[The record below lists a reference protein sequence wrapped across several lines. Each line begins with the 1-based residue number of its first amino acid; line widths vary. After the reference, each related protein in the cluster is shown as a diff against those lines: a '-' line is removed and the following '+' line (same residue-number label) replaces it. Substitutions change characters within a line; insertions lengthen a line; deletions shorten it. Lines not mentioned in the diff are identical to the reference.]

1 MINRLNF
8 VVVAFYYVSKVLISN
23 TFSPNNYFATMI
35 SQNLFDETLLENQ
48 DVFEYTDEEAVKE
61 TIDEFVQQQSQAPQH
76 ANAHHRLEH
85 LSLTHP
91 SSPQGKKDREM
102 LKSFEENLKTN
113 SRNNIAAATSML
125 RELQQV
131 QSTDKQQ
138 RNDKEN
144 GIADEEDGSSSSSSN
159 NSNSN
164 SCIIMYRT
172 KLLSLWFLMLQ
183 NNLWT
188 KLAEQFDANDD
199 VSKFIP
205 LIDFVGALF
214 PDSSLSLHP
223 LARDLKRAIAP
234 FWFDPQQ
241 KKKNTMN
248 EGNNDDHIDVDVDA
262 TTTANI
268 WYRLFEDSIAIAN
281 HNEFS
286 FSLAQLAR
294 NLCNGCEDNKKY
306 FVKGSL
312 VRCHISDNKSGLEL
326 LVETLGNVDEG
337 GEPSSSF
344 ALVREICRLIAV
356 LSKFQPLAEPNDSSS
371 TPEAPTTGGIPL
383 VSSAHANVK
392 EFHRT
397 GAVTRLHRIA
407 KECLLEIQQKHDDDD
422 SNENRNNQMTASQLQ
437 DLLCDSLAALR
448 TMAIDNDIVQNMIA
462 LGMLD
467 TVRDGLQVAGRVV
480 TTQNESSSPSISGL
494 TTTLSLATATMGLV
508 RNLCANDEVKTTIC
522 KSSLPSIL
530 QVMQQYL
537 NEDESVQGSSSS
549 RQDVKPHSSR
559 RTKSHA
565 ILQEHACGILAAM
578 ALRQPQNAHAI
589 VEAGGHVLIFG
600 AMRAFPDKVTLQ
612 RQGCLA
618 VRNIASRL
626 ARMNYEEDK
635 IKLLDA
641 GAEDI
646 LQNIAG
652 KHPASSE
659 EAYAALRDLGCN
671 PKMFQLDEY
680 GNATRS
686 ISEAFGSVKSNFRPV
701 YE

>member
-1 MINRLNF
+1 
-8 VVVAFYYVSKVLISN
+8 
-23 TFSPNNYFATMI
+23 MI

-48 DVFEYTDEEAVKE
+48 DVFEYTDDEAVKE
-61 TIDEFVQQQSQAPQH
+61 TIDEFVQQQQSSRAPQH
-76 ANAHHRLEH
+76 ANANSNANPLHRLEH

-91 SSPQGKKDREM
+91 SSPQGKKDRAM
-102 LKSFEENLKTN
+102 LRSFEKHLDATNGSQVNNDNTN
-113 SRNNIAAATSML
+113 SIAAATLML
-125 RELQQV
+125 RELW
-131 QSTDKQQ
+131 
-138 RNDKEN
+138 ND
-144 GIADEEDGSSSSSSN
+144 
-159 NSNSN
+159 
-164 SCIIMYRT
+164 RT
-172 KLLSLWFLMLQ
+172 KLLSFWFLMLQ
-183 NNLWT
+183 NNLWA
-188 KLAEQFDANDD
+188 KLVEQFDANDDED

-214 PDSSLSLHP
+214 PDSALSLHP
-223 LARDLKRAIAP
+223 LARDLKLAIAP
-234 FWFDPQQ
+234 FWFNPELE
-241 KKKNTMN
+241 KKTNATNTN
-248 EGNNDDHIDVDVDA
+248 GDEKIDVDIDPT

-268 WYRLFEDSIAIAN
+268 WYRLLEDSIALEN
-281 HNEFS
+281 RRNELS

-294 NLCNGCEDNKKY
+294 NLCNGCEDNKKS
-306 FVKGSL
+306 FVQGSL
-312 VRCHISDNKSGLEL
+312 VRCRISDNQSGLEL
-326 LVETLGNVDEG
+326 LVETLGTTNNVDVNVDECDGLG
-337 GEPSSSF
+337 GSF
-344 ALVREICRLIAV
+344 AVVREICRLIAV

-371 TPEAPTTGGIPL
+371 TPEAPTTGGAPL

-407 KECLLEIQQKHDDDD
+407 KECLLEIQQNHDDDD
-422 SNENRNNQMTASQLQ
+422 DNDDSNGNGNNGRNQIRMTASQLQ

-467 TVRDGLQVAGRVV
+467 TVRDGLRVAGRVA
-480 TTQNESSSPSISGL
+480 TARNESSSPSISGL

-537 NEDESVQGSSSS
+537 NEDESVQGSSTSS
-549 RQDVKPHSSR
+549 SSSSSSSPQSSR

-600 AMRAFPDKVTLQ
+600 SMRAFPNKVTLQ

-671 PKMFQLDEY
+671 PQMFQLDAY

-686 ISEAFGSVKSNFRPV
+686 MSEAFGSVKSNFRPV

>member
-1 MINRLNF
+1 
-8 VVVAFYYVSKVLISN
+8 
-23 TFSPNNYFATMI
+23 MI

-48 DVFEYTDEEAVKE
+48 DVFEYTDDEAVKE
-61 TIDEFVQQQSQAPQH
+61 TIDEFVQQQQSSQVPQH
-76 ANAHHRLEH
+76 ANANANPLNRLEH

-102 LKSFEENLKTN
+102 LHSFEKNLDATN
-113 SRNNIAAATSML
+113 SSQNNDNNSIAAATLML
-125 RELQQV
+125 RELW
-131 QSTDKQQ
+131 
-138 RNDKEN
+138 ND
-144 GIADEEDGSSSSSSN
+144 
-159 NSNSN
+159 
-164 SCIIMYRT
+164 RT

-199 VSKFIP
+199 DDDVSKFIP

-214 PDSSLSLHP
+214 PDSALSLHP
-223 LARDLKRAIAP
+223 LARDLKLAIAP
-234 FWFDPQQ
+234 FWFHPQQ
-241 KKKNTMN
+241 EKKTNTT
-248 EGNNDDHIDVDVDA
+248 NNDDDDDDRIDVDA
-262 TTTANI
+262 TTTTANI
-268 WYRLFEDSIAIAN
+268 WYRLFEDSIAVEN
-281 HNEFS
+281 RRNEFS

-294 NLCNGCEDNKKY
+294 NLCNGCEDNKKS
-306 FVKGSL
+306 FVQGSL
-312 VRCHISDNKSGLEL
+312 VRCHISDNQSGLEL
-326 LVETLGNVDEG
+326 LVETLGTTSNVDVDVDECG
-337 GEPSSSF
+337 DGEAEPTSSSF
-344 ALVREICRLIAV
+344 AVVREICRLIAV

-371 TPEAPTTGGIPL
+371 TPEAPTTGGAPL

-407 KECLLEIQQKHDDDD
+407 KECLLEIQQNHDNDD
-422 SNENRNNQMTASQLQ
+422 SNGNGSNQIQMTASQLQ

-467 TVRDGLQVAGRVV
+467 TVRDGLRVAGRVA
-480 TTQNESSSPSISGL
+480 TARNESSSTSSSPSISGL

-549 RQDVKPHSSR
+549 SSSSPLSSSPQSSR

-600 AMRAFPDKVTLQ
+600 AMRAFPNKVTLQ

-626 ARMNYEEDK
+626 ARMNYEEDN

-671 PKMFQLDEY
+671 PQMFQLDAY

-686 ISEAFGSVKSNFRPV
+686 MSEAFGSVKSNFRPV